1 MKCYRFF
8 LCLIICFALFLTGM
22 LPRLSEAGLISIRG
36 LEKAE
41 IDGDVIHLGQIAR
54 IRGDDPALIQRLE
67 RIVIAR
73 APLPGKSR
81 PINENYI
88 RLRLKQEKIDL
99 SQIRLEAPPKGI
111 EVIRGFVEITKE
123 DIKRA
128 VSDFIYASIP
138 WDREKVKIRNVR
150 VRDNVILPRGKIT
163 YSVEPL
169 KNTDFKGSVPLPL
182 HFKVNGSFQ
191 KRILVTADIEVLA
204 EVVVTKRPLRRH
216 RRITEDDI
224 EIREKNLAGLP
235 SNIILDYEEVLGKRA
250 KRNIGAN
257 RVLRSDLIEFPP
269 LVKRGDV
276 VLIIAESSGLRI
288 TALGMVKQREGR
300 RGEMIRIENID
311 TKKSLYGRVLDAKT
325 VKVDF

>member
-1 MKCYRFF
+1 MKCYRSF
-8 LCLIICFALFLTGM
+8 LCMVVCCAIFLTGM

-41 IDGDVIHLGQIAR
+41 INSDVIHLGHIAK
-54 IRGDDPALIQRLE
+54 IRGDDPALVQRLK
-67 RIVIAR
+67 RIVIAS

-81 PINENYI
+81 HLNEGSI

-99 SQIRLEAPPKGI
+99 SQIRLAAPKGI
-111 EVIRGFVEITKE
+111 EVIRGFVEVTKE

-138 WDREKVKIRNVR
+138 WDREKVKIRNIR
-150 VRDNVILPRGKIT
+150 VRDNVILPKGKIT

-276 VLIIAESSGLRI
+276 VLIVAESSGLRI

-300 RGEMIRIENID
+300 RGERIRIENID
-311 TKKSLYGRVLDAKT
+311 TKKSLYGRVLDSKT

>member
-1 MKCYRFF
+1 MGYRFF
-8 LCLIICFALFLTGM
+8 LCLSICCAIFLTGM
-22 LPRLSEAGLISIRG
+22 LPRVSEAGLITIRG

-41 IDGDVIHLGQIAR
+41 INSDVIYLGKIAK
-54 IRGDDPALIQRLE
+54 IGGDDPALVQRLKK
-67 RIVIAR
+67 IIIAR

-81 PINENYI
+81 RLNENYI
-88 RLRLKQEKIDL
+88 RLRLKQDKIDL
-99 SQIRLEAPPKGI
+99 SQIRLAAPKGI
-111 EVIRGFVEITKE
+111 VVTRGFVEVTKE
-123 DIKRA
+123 DISRA
-128 VSDFIYASIP
+128 VSDFIYANIP
-138 WDREKVKIRNVR
+138 WDREKVKIRTIR
-150 VRDNVILPRGKIT
+150 VRDSVILPKGKVT

-204 EVVVTKRPLRRH
+204 EVVVTKRPLRRN

-224 EIREKNLAGLP
+224 EMREKNLAELP
-235 SNIILDYEEVLGKRA
+235 RNIIFDCEEVLGKRA
-250 KRNIGAN
+250 KRNIDAN
-257 RVLRSDLIEFPP
+257 RVLRSGLIEFPP

-276 VLIIAESSGLRI
+276 VQLIAESGGLRI

-300 RGEMIRIENID
+300 RGERVRIENID
-311 TKKSLYGRVLDAKT
+311 SKKSLYGRVLDAKT

>member
-8 LCLIICFALFLTGM
+8 PYLVLCFALFVTGM
-22 LPRLSEAGLISIRG
+22 LPRFSEAGLICIKG

-41 IDGDVIHLGQIAR
+41 VNSNDIYLGRIAGISGDNQVLVK
-54 IRGDDPALIQRLE
+54 RLKG
-67 RIVIAR
+67 IVIAR

-81 PINENYI
+81 HIKENYI
-88 RLRLKQEKIDL
+88 RLRLKQNEIDL
-99 SQIRLEAPPKGI
+99 SQIRLAAPGGI
-111 EVIRGFVEITKE
+111 EVIRGSVEVTKE
-123 DIKRA
+123 DISR
-128 VSDFIYASIP
+128 VVTEFIYANIP
-138 WDREKVKIRNVR
+138 WERERVKIRDIR
-150 VRDNVILPRGKIT
+150 VKSNVILPKGKVT

-182 HFKVNGSFQ
+182 HFSVNGHFQ

-204 EVVVTKRPLRRH
+204 EVVVTKRPLRRF

-224 EIREKNLAGLP
+224 EIREKNLAELP

-250 KRNIGAN
+250 KRNISAN

-276 VLIIAESSGLRI
+276 VRLIAESGGLRI
-288 TALGMVKQREGR
+288 TTLGMVKQREGR
-300 RGEMIRIENID
+300 RGERVRIENLD
-311 TKKSLYGRVLDAKT
+311 SKKSLYGRVVDAGT
-325 VKVDF
+325 VRVDF

>member
-1 MKCYRFF
+1 MKCYRFL

-22 LPRLSEAGLISIRG
+22 LPRLSVAGLISIRG

-41 IDGDVIHLGQIAR
+41 INSDVIHLGQIAR
-54 IRGDDPALIQRLE
+54 IRGDDPVRVQRLAGL
-67 RIVIAR
+67 VISR

-81 PINENYI
+81 RLNENHI
-88 RLRLKQEKIDL
+88 RLRLKQGKVDL
-99 SQIRLEAPPKGI
+99 SQIRLDAPKGI
-111 EVIRGFVEITKE
+111 EVIRGFVEITRE
-123 DIKRA
+123 DIKRV
-128 VSDFIYASIP
+128 VSDFIYANTP
-138 WDREKVKIRNVR
+138 WDREKVRIRNIR
-150 VRDNVILPRGKIT
+150 VNAGVILPKGKIT

-182 HFKVNGSFQ
+182 HFKVDGRFQ

-204 EVVVTKRPLRRH
+204 EVVVTKRPLRRL

-235 SNIILDYEEVLGKRA
+235 SNVILDYEEVLGKRA
-250 KRNIGAN
+250 RRNIGAN
-257 RVLRSDLIEFPP
+257 TVLRPDLVEYPP
-269 LVKRGDV
+269 LVKRGDMV
-276 VLIIAESSGLRI
+276 VLVAESGGMKI

-300 RGEMIRIENID
+300 LGDRIRIENID
-311 TKKSLYGRVLDAKT
+311 SKKSVYGRVLDSKT

>member
-1 MKCYRFF
+1 MKCYRSF
-8 LCLIICFALFLTGM
+8 LCMVVCCAIFLTGM

-41 IDGDVIHLGQIAR
+41 INSDVIHLGHIAK
-54 IRGDDPALIQRLE
+54 IRGDDPALVQRLK
-67 RIVIAR
+67 RIVIAS

-81 PINENYI
+81 HLNEGSI

-99 SQIRLEAPPKGI
+99 SQIRLAAPKGI
-111 EVIRGFVEITKE
+111 EVIRGFVEVTKE
-123 DIKRA
+123 DITRA
-128 VSDFIYASIP
+128 VSDFIYASMP
-138 WDREKVKIRNVR
+138 WDREKVKIRDIR
-150 VRDNVILPRGKIT
+150 VRDNVILPKGKIT

-169 KNTDFKGSVPLPL
+169 KNTDFKGSVPLPI

-204 EVVVTKRPLRRH
+204 EVVITKRPLRRH

-250 KRNIGAN
+250 KRDIGAN
-257 RVLRSDLIEFPP
+257 TVLRPDLIEFPP

-276 VLIIAESSGLRI
+276 VLIVAESSGLRI
-288 TALGMVKQREGR
+288 TALGMVKQREGH
-300 RGEMIRIENID
+300 RGERVRIENID
-311 TKKSLYGRVLDAKT
+311 SKKSLYARVLDSKT

>member
-1 MKCYRFF
+1 VKCYRFF
-8 LCLIICFALFLTGM
+8 LCLVICCAIFLTGM
-22 LPRLSEAGLISIRG
+22 QPRLSEAGLISIRG

-41 IDGDVIHLGQIAR
+41 IDSDSIQLGQIAR
-54 IRGDDPALIQRLE
+54 IGGDDPVLVQRLK

-81 PINENYI
+81 HLNENYI

-99 SQIRLEAPPKGI
+99 SQIRLASPKGI

-138 WDREKVKIRNVR
+138 WDREKVKIRDIR
-150 VRDNVILPRGKIT
+150 VRDNVILPKGKIT

-182 HFKVNGSFQ
+182 HFKVNGSFH
-191 KRILVTADIEVLA
+191 KRVLVTADIEVLA
-204 EVVVTKRPLRRH
+204 EVVVTKRPLKRH

-224 EIREKNLAGLP
+224 EVREKNLAELP

-276 VLIIAESSGLRI
+276 VLIVAESSGLRI

-300 RGEMIRIENID
+300 RGERIRIENID
-311 TKKSLYGRVLDAKT
+311 SKKSLYGRLLDAKT

>member
-8 LCLIICFALFLTGM
+8 LCLVICFALFLTGM

-41 IDGDVIHLGQIAR
+41 IDSDVIHLGQIAK
-54 IRGDDPALIQRLE
+54 IGGDDPDLVQRLE

-81 PINENYI
+81 HLNENYI

-99 SQIRLEAPPKGI
+99 SQMRLEAPKGI
-111 EVIRGFVEITKE
+111 EVIRGFVEVTKE

-138 WDREKVKIRNVR
+138 WDREKVKIRNIR
-150 VRDNVILPRGKIT
+150 VRDNVILPKGKIT

-250 KRNIGAN
+250 KRDIGAN
-257 RVLRSDLIEFPP
+257 TVLRPDLIEFPP

-276 VLIIAESSGLRI
+276 VLIVAESSGLRI
-288 TALGMVKQREGR
+288 TALGMVKQREGH
-300 RGEMIRIENID
+300 RGERVRIENID
-311 TKKSLYGRVLDAKT
+311 SKKSLYARVLDSKT

>member
-1 MKCYRFF
+1 VKCYRLF
-8 LCLIICFALFLTGM
+8 LCLVICFALFLTGM
-22 LPRLSEAGLISIRG
+22 LPQLSEAGLISIHG

-41 IDGDVIHLGQIAR
+41 INSNDIYLGQIAK
-54 IRGDDPALIQRLE
+54 IRGDDQILVKRLK

-81 PINENYI
+81 HLKENHI
-88 RLRLKQEKIDL
+88 RLRLKQDKIDL
-99 SQIRLEAPPKGI
+99 SQVRLEAPGGI
-111 EVIRGFVEITKE
+111 EVIRGFVEVTKE

-128 VSDFIYASIP
+128 VSDFIYANIP
-138 WDREKVKIRNVR
+138 WEREKVKIRDIR
-150 VRDNVILPRGKIT
+150 VTRNIILPKGKIT

-191 KRILVTADIEVLA
+191 KRILVTADIEVSA
-204 EVVVTKRPLRRH
+204 EVVVTKRPLRRY

-224 EIREKNLAGLP
+224 EMREKNLEELSP
-235 SNIILDYEEVLGKRA
+235 NVIHDYEEVLGKRA
-250 KRNIGAN
+250 KRNISAN

-276 VLIIAESSGLRI
+276 VQLVAESGGLRI
-288 TALGMVKQREGR
+288 TALGMVKQREGC
-300 RGEMIRIENID
+300 RGERIRIENID
-311 TKKSLYGRVLDAKT
+311 SKKSLYGRVLDAKT

>member
-1 MKCYRFF
+1 MRCYRFS

-22 LPRLSEAGLISIRG
+22 LPRFSAAGLICIRG

-41 IDGDVIHLGQIAR
+41 INSDVVHLGQITG
-54 IRGDDPALIQRLE
+54 IGGDDLDLVQRLE
-67 RIVIAR
+67 RIVISR

-81 PINENYI
+81 HLNENYI
-88 RLRLKQEKIDL
+88 RLRLKQEKVDL
-99 SQIRLEAPPKGI
+99 SKIRLEAPKGI
-111 EVIRGFVEITKE
+111 EVIRGFVKIRKE

-128 VSDFIYASIP
+128 VSDFIYENIP
-138 WDREKVKIRNVR
+138 WDMEKVKIRSIR
-150 VRDNVILPRGKIT
+150 VRDDVILPKGQIT
-163 YSVEPL
+163 YGVEPL

-182 HFKVNGSFQ
+182 HFKVDGRFQ

-204 EVVVTKRPLRRH
+204 EVIVTKRPLKRL

-276 VLIIAESSGLRI
+276 VLIVAESGGLRI

-300 RGEMIRIENID
+300 LGERIRIENVD
-311 TKKSLYGRVLDAKT
+311 TKKSLYGLVLDGKT

>member
-8 LCLIICFALFLTGM
+8 PYLVLCFALFVMGM
-22 LPRLSEAGLISIRG
+22 LPRPSEAGLISIKG

-41 IDGDVIHLGQIAR
+41 VNSNDIYLGRIAGISGDNQVLVK
-54 IRGDDPALIQRLE
+54 RLK
-67 RIVIAR
+67 RLVIAR

-81 PINENYI
+81 HLKENHI

-99 SQIRLEAPPKGI
+99 SKVRLDVPKG
-111 EVIRGFVEITKE
+111 VTVVRGFVAVAKE

-128 VSDFIYASIP
+128 VSDFIYANIP
-138 WDREKVKIRNVR
+138 WEREKVKIRDIR
-150 VRDNVILPRGKIT
+150 VRESVILPKGKIT
-163 YSVEPL
+163 YRVEPL

-191 KRILVTADIEVLA
+191 KRILVTADIEVSA
-204 EVVVTKRPLRRH
+204 EVVVTKRPLRRF

-224 EIREKNLAGLP
+224 EIREKNLAELP

-276 VLIIAESSGLRI
+276 VLLIAESSGLKI

-300 RGEMIRIENID
+300 RGERVRVENLD
-311 TKKSLYGRVLDAKT
+311 SKKSLYGRVLDAKT

>member
-1 MKCYRFF
+1 MKCYRSI
-8 LCLIICFALFLTGM
+8 LCLVICCAIFLTGM
-22 LPRLSEAGLISIRG
+22 LPRLSEAGLINIMG

-41 IDGDVIHLGQIAR
+41 IDSDVIHLGQIAR
-54 IRGDDPALIQRLE
+54 IRGDDPVLVQRLE
-67 RIVIAR
+67 NIVISR

-81 PINENYI
+81 HLNENSVL
-88 RLRLKQEKIDL
+88 LRLKQQKIDL
-99 SQIRLEAPPKGI
+99 SQIRVEIPRRI
-111 EVIRGFVEITKE
+111 EVIRGFVEVTKE
-123 DIKRA
+123 DVQRA
-128 VSDFIYASIP
+128 VSDFIYANIP
-138 WDREKVKIRNVR
+138 WDREKVKIRDIR
-150 VRDNVILPRGKIT
+150 VRDNVILPKGKIT

-182 HFKVNGSFQ
+182 HFKVNGIFQ

-204 EVVVTKRPLRRH
+204 DVIVTKRPLKRF
-216 RRITEDDI
+216 RRISEDDI
-224 EIREKNLAGLP
+224 EIREKNLAELP

-276 VLIIAESSGLRI
+276 VLIVAESSGLRI

-300 RGEMIRIENID
+300 RGERVRLENID
-311 TKKSLYGRVLDAKT
+311 SKKSLYGRVVDSKT

>member
-1 MKCYRFF
+1 MKRYRFF
-8 LCLIICFALFLTGM
+8 LCLVICFALFLTGM
-22 LPRLSEAGLISIRG
+22 LPRLSEAGLISIRS

-41 IDGDVIHLGQIAR
+41 VDGDVIHLGQIAR
-54 IRGDDPALIQRLE
+54 IGGDDPALVQRLK

-73 APLPGKSR
+73 APLPGKGR
-81 PINENYI
+81 HLNENYI

-99 SQIRLEAPPKGI
+99 SQMRLEAPRGI

-138 WDREKVKIRNVR
+138 WDREKVKIRDIW
-150 VRDNVILPRGKIT
+150 VRDNVILPKGKIS
-163 YSVEPL
+163 YSVEPV
-169 KNTDFKGSVPLPL
+169 KNTDFKGSVPLPIR
-182 HFKVNGSFQ
+182 FKVDGNLQ
-191 KRILVTADIEVLA
+191 KRILVTADIDVFA

-216 RRITEDDI
+216 RRITEDDV
-224 EIREKNLAGLP
+224 EIREKNLAELP
-235 SNIILDYEEVLGKRA
+235 SNIILEYEEVLGKRA
-250 KRNIGAN
+250 KRNISAN
-257 RVLRSDLIEFPP
+257 TVLRPDLIEFPP

-276 VLIIAESSGLRI
+276 VLLIAESSGLRI

-300 RGEMIRIENID
+300 RGERIRVENID
-311 TKKSLYGRVLDAKT
+311 SKKSLYGRVLDSRT

>member
-1 MKCYRFF
+1 
-8 LCLIICFALFLTGM
+8 M

-41 IDGDVIHLGQIAR
+41 INSDVIHLGHIAK
-54 IRGDDPALIQRLE
+54 IRGDDPALVQRLK
-67 RIVIAR
+67 RIVIAS

-81 PINENYI
+81 HLNEGSI

-99 SQIRLEAPPKGI
+99 SQIRLAAPKGI
-111 EVIRGFVEITKE
+111 EVIRGFVEVTKE
-123 DIKRA
+123 DITRA
-128 VSDFIYASIP
+128 VSDFIYASMP
-138 WDREKVKIRNVR
+138 WDREKVKIRDIR
-150 VRDNVILPRGKIT
+150 VRDNVILPKGKIT
-163 YSVEPL
+163 YSVEPI
-169 KNTDFKGSVPLPL
+169 KNTDFKGSVPLPI

-204 EVVVTKRPLRRH
+204 EVVITKRPLRRH

-250 KRNIGAN
+250 KRDIGAN
-257 RVLRSDLIEFPP
+257 TVLRPDLIEFPP

-276 VLIIAESSGLRI
+276 VLIVAESSGLRI
-288 TALGMVKQREGR
+288 TALGMVKQREGH
-300 RGEMIRIENID
+300 RGERVRIENID
-311 TKKSLYGRVLDAKT
+311 SKKSLYARVLDSKT

>member
-1 MKCYRFF
+1 MTCSRFF
-8 LCLIICFALFLTGM
+8 LCLVICFALFLTG
-22 LPRLSEAGLISIRG
+22 LPPRFSEAGLIRING

-41 IDGDVIHLGQIAR
+41 INSKEIYLGGIAK
-54 IRGDDPALIQRLE
+54 ISGDDPALIERLK
-67 RIVIAR
+67 RVFVAR

-81 PINENYI
+81 HLKANHI

-99 SQIRLEAPPKGI
+99 SQIRLAAPKGI
-111 EVIRGFVEITKE
+111 EVRRGFVEVTKE
-123 DIKRA
+123 DIKR
-128 VSDFIYASIP
+128 VVTDFIYANIP
-138 WDREKVKIRNVR
+138 WEREKVKIRDIR
-150 VRDNVILPRGKIT
+150 VRDRIILPKGKIS

-169 KNTDFKGSVPLPL
+169 KNSDFKGSVPLPL
-182 HFKVNGSFQ
+182 HFKVNGRFQ
-191 KRILVTADIEVLA
+191 KRILVTADIEVSA
-204 EVVVTKRPLRRH
+204 EVVVTRRPLRRF

-224 EIREKNLAGLP
+224 EIREKNLAELP

-257 RVLRSDLIEFPP
+257 RVLRSDLIELPP

-276 VLIIAESSGLRI
+276 VQLIAESNGLRI

-300 RGEMIRIENID
+300 RGERIRIENID
-311 TKKSLYGRVLDAKT
+311 SKKSLYGRVVDART